1 MPTNY
6 PNGLDEFIEPLSPE
20 TTPLSQAGSGN
31 YNHVQS
37 HTNMGDA
44 IEALQ
49 ANAILATHDHSGDPG
64 AGPDRVRG
72 YRLAQANTHEAC
84 DVDSSPSA
92 IHHTIGPGPNQAA
105 AGNHTHDFNSLINLP
120 YRLCTSTTRPTG
132 VPVGT
137 MIYESDTNR
146 MRVWSQF
153 TANNIAVSGVNTT
166 DRFDRVNAANMG
178 SDWTQIY
185 TPGSLGVM
193 ATPDGN
199 HLSWTDGGG
208 DPARCIARRIK
219 PSDMHTLTDNQ
230 IITWK
235 TGGTH
240 QEYYLPFFGATQPS
254 NDYYFRMSDDG
265 LSYLRLISTYNQFGK
280 GSLTLWA
287 TKNGP
292 GAEQIIGSMSAD
304 TYQDNTYW
312 IAELVGDTLSV
323 SYGPDLTGS
332 AVPVGKI
339 IDRNSVANKGPN
351 YRGWGIGMVA
361 GNRAGLDAV
370 AFGQVTPGEISLIS
384 IRDAVYYTGSALWQL
399 LPTASMPIVRLRQTA
414 PQQIATNGTYIQWNE
429 EVEDSFGYFSP
440 TSPSSINIS
449 DPGLYHIDVAIQWN
463 ARGVA
468 EEGTIIACINGVETD
483 LRNSIYQKIGTASA
497 SAGFSQT
504 VALSGKLRL
513 AAGDVVSI
521 KAKHSSPNIIN
532 QILSFFDGPSKINSR
547 MDLIYASP

>member
-6 PNGLDEFIEPLSPE
+6 PNNIDEFIEPLSPE

-44 IEALQ
+44 IEAIQ
-49 ANAILATHDHSGDPG
+49 ANASLKTHDHSGDPA

-72 YRLAQANTHEAC
+72 YRLKQINTHEGC
-84 DVDSSPSA
+84 DVDSSPTA
-92 IHHTIGPGPNQAA
+92 IHHTIGLGANQAA
-105 AGNHTHDFNSLINLP
+105 AGNHTHDFNSLLNLP

-132 VPVGT
+132 VPPGT

-146 MRVWSQF
+146 IRVWSQF
-153 TANNIAVSGVNTT
+153 TANNVAISGVNSSDNFLRTSS
-166 DRFDRVNAANMG
+166 ANMG
-178 SDWTQIY
+178 SDWMQVY
-185 TPGSLGVM
+185 TPGSAGVM
-193 ATPDGN
+193 ATPDGQN
-199 HLSWTDGGG
+199 LSWIDSGN

-219 PSDMHTLTDNQ
+219 STDMHTLTDNQ

-240 QEYYLPFFGATQPS
+240 REYYLPFFGATMPS
-254 NDYYFRMSDDG
+254 NDFYFRMSDDG
-265 LSYLRLISTYNQFGK
+265 TSYLRLVSSYNQFGQ
-280 GSLTLWA
+280 GYLTLWG

-292 GAEQIIGSMSAD
+292 GAEQQIGSMSAD
-304 TYQDNTYW
+304 TNQTDTYW

-323 SYGPDLTGS
+323 SYGPNLTGS

-339 IDRNSVANKGPN
+339 IDKNGVANKGAS

-361 GNRAGLDAV
+361 GNRSGLDT
-370 AFGQVTPGEISLIS
+370 AFGQVTPANIDGII
-384 IRDAVYYTGSALWQL
+384 IQDAVYYTGSALWQL
-399 LPTASMPIVRLRQTA
+399 MPMASIPIIRLRQTA
-414 PQQIATNGTYIQWNE
+414 PQQILGAGTFIQWNE
-429 EVEDSFGYFSP
+429 EVEDSFGYFNLS
-440 TSPSSINIS
+440 SPSSINIA
-449 DPGLYHIDVAIQWN
+449 DPGLYHLDVGIQWN

-468 EEGTIIACINGVETD
+468 EEGTVIACINGVETD
-483 LRNSIYQKIGTASA
+483 LRNSVYQKIGTVNA

-504 VALSGKLRL
+504 VSLSGKLRL
-513 AAGDVVSI
+513 AAGDVVSV
-521 KAKHSSPNIIN
+521 KAKHSSPNVIN